1 VRTALIWLT
10 VKGVGGDGE
19 RLCPFLV
26 LASWR
31 LVQEKRKMR
40 AGVLFGRLRGKQK
53 EVRGFQVAAER
64 RKSKW

>member
-1 VRTALIWLT
+1 